1 MKKIL
6 ISLSNDTINFRY
18 KIDKTKEEKDL
29 TKTLMN
35 TNVISND
42 ELIFSDSYLKN
53 NVSIMS
59 SFLSELIKS
68 RNICKLVIEEFYLFS
83 HYM

>member
-6 ISLSNDTINFRY
+6 ISINNDTLNFKY

-42 ELIFSDSYLKN
+42 E
-53 NVSIMS
+53 
-59 SFLSELIKS
+59 
-68 RNICKLVIEEFYLFS
+68 NI
-83 HYM
+83 

>member
-6 ISLSNDTINFRY
+6 ISINNDTINFRY

-35 TNVISND
+35 TNVICND
-42 ELIFSDSYLKN
+42 ELIFSDNYLKN
-53 NVSIMS
+53 NSNIMT
-59 SFLSELIKS
+59 SFLTEIIKDKK
-68 RNICKLVIEEFYLFS
+68 ICKLVI
-83 HYM
+83 